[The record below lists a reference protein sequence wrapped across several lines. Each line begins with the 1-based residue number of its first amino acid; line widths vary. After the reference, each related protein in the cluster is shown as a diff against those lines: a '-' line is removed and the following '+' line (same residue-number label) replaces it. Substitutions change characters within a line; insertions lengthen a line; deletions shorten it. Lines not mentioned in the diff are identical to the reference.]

1 MFNSRLRSLCLQSNR
16 RGFDSLASKLSFQ
29 STPASTAHHITT
41 HDENGKA
48 IFTSKP
54 LSAQKKLPIPIG
66 DISIISSTHS
76 FPLDLSSEA
85 DIDQY
90 QHDRIS
96 PFFPGTR
103 RICPDGGTATCIMS
117 MKPGVDSALHRTMT
131 LDTLVIIE
139 GELEITL
146 DSGETQILK
155 AGDSLVQRATMHKWK
170 NVTPNNGWARWVVF
184 IQAVAEPVRVGNHVL
199 GHEWAH

>member
-1 MFNSRLRSLCLQSNR
+1 M
-16 RGFDSLASKLSFQ
+16 
-29 STPASTAHHITT
+29 AHHITT
-41 HDENGKA
+41 HDSNGKA
-48 IFTSKP
+48 IFTSK
-54 LSAQKKLPIPIG
+54 LRAQRKLPIPIG
-66 DISIISSTHS
+66 DISIISSTHR
-76 FPLDLSSEA
+76 FPLNLSSEA
-85 DIDQY
+85 DIDQHE
-90 QHDRIS
+90 QDRNS

-117 MKPGVDSALHRTMT
+117 MKPGVDSEMHRTMT

-146 DSGETQILK
+146 DSGEIRVLK
-155 AGDSLVQRATMHKWK
+155 PGDSLVQRATMHKWK

-184 IQAVAEPVRVGNHVL
+184 IQAVEGPVRVGNHVL